1 MSFEED
7 IARFNEFYFFREF
20 TFSENTFRKTPTEEV
35 ELADNVVW
43 LDEPLIV
50 YQLKER
56 QAPSDTTP
64 EKEQQWFKRK
74 IIEKAKSQIR
84 DTLNYLHNHN
94 NIQIQNHRGHT
105 FNIKVSSL
113 ESVHKLVLYKAHESL
128 PESSRRLKHHRS
140 QTAGFIH
147 LISADD
153 YLGIVKT
160 LLTPAEVAD
169 YLAFRE
175 ALISSWQED
184 ILALP
189 EQALVGQYLSGDSEH
204 KPGLQFLEY
213 LRSLEHRA
221 EEWDM
226 SGIISIFLER
236 ITTDNPPTDYYY
248 IIREIAKLK
257 RNELREFK
265 TRYKF
270 SMDKARANE
279 FTLPYRIAS
288 PRTGCGFVFVPL
300 THDFMERRLQYLQ
313 NLTYAHKYDQKLPKC
328 IGVSFAPEE
337 DGWYSVEWCYIEFPW
352 QDDPEL
358 ENMLQQSNPFREVRV
373 AELSQYTFGSLED

>member
-1 MSFEED
+1 MSFQED
-7 IARFNEFYFFREF
+7 IAKFNECYFFREF
-20 TFSENTFRKTPTEEV
+20 TFSENTFRKTPQEEV
-35 ELADNVVW
+35 EFADNVVW
-43 LDEPLIV
+43 VDEPLIV

-56 QAPSDTTP
+56 QAPSDTTR
-64 EKEQQWFKRK
+64 EKEQRWFKK
-74 IIEKAKSQIR
+74 NILDKAKSQIR
-84 DTLNYLHNHN
+84 DTLNYLRNHD
-94 NIQIQNHRGHT
+94 NIQIQNHRGHR
-105 FNIKVSSL
+105 FNIQVSSL

-128 PESSRRLKHHRS
+128 PESCSRLKHHRS

-175 ALISSWQED
+175 ALINSWQED

-204 KPGLQFLEY
+204 KPSLQFLEY
-213 LRSLEHRA
+213 LRSLEPRA

-226 SGIISIFLER
+226 SGIISVFLER
-236 ITTDNPPTDYYY
+236 ITTDNPPNDYYY

-257 RNELREFK
+257 RHELREFK
-265 TRYKF
+265 TRYKL
-270 SMDKARANE
+270 SMEKARTNE
-279 FTLPYRIAS
+279 FALPYRIAV
-288 PRTGCGFVFVPL
+288 PHTGCGFVFVPL
-300 THDFMERRLQYLQ
+300 IHDFMERRLQFLEY
-313 NLTYAHKYDQKLPKC
+313 LTYAHKYDQKLLKC

-337 DGWYSVEWCYIEFPW
+337 DGWYSVEWCYLEFPW

-358 ENMLQQSNPFREVRV
+358 EDRLQQNNPFREVRV
-373 AELSQYTFGSLED
+373 AELSQYTFGRLED